1 LRIFTVHL
9 GPRSGPFAG
18 AGARELALVKEGF
31 CWPAALF
38 TVLWALWHRLW
49 FTAAALVLVPGVIYG
64 ALEYAGLDTSVRVAA
79 VLGIRLVVGLFAND
93 WRRLELA
100 RRGFEEAGVVAARG
114 LDAAELR
121 AAERL
126 GLGAGAPLPA
136 HLAR

>member
-1 LRIFTVHL
+1 MRIFTVHL

-18 AGARELALVKEGF
+18 AGARELVLVKEGF

-49 FTAAALVLVPGVIYG
+49 FTAAGLVLVPGVVYG
-64 ALEYAGLDTSVRVAA
+64 AVQYADLDTSVQVATA
-79 VLGIRLVVGLFAND
+79 LGIRLVIGVFAND
-93 WRRLELA
+93 WRRLELK

-121 AAERL
+121 ACERL
-126 GLGAGAPLPA
+126 GLGGPAPA
-136 HLAR
+136 HSTR